1 MNQPSA
7 FSYISFIGRV
17 GWVEGK
23 KIITKTRNFK
33 TTKEEESK
41 SELATTSASNEVL
54 LKRSAPQISPQVRRS
69 SILPRLQPYLNLFGQ
84 EDGLGKGRD
93 IHAVNHV
100 VPPHLRE
107 FFSDALF
114 SR

>member
-54 LKRSAPQISPQVRRS
+54 LKRSAPPTA
-69 SILPRLQPYLNLFGQ
+69 NLF
-84 EDGLGKGRD
+84 LMHSALCNSLLTISSGR
-93 IHAVNHV
+93 
-100 VPPHLRE
+100 
-107 FFSDALF
+107 S
-114 SR
+114 